1 MRFWRKLRNLA
12 RRGRLERDLEEEIHL
27 HLERKAQEYTV
38 AGLTPGEARCAARR
52 EFGNVT
58 RWREESRQAWVV
70 GWLEALLQDL
80 RYGLRAMRRSRGFT
94 AVAVLSMALGIGA
107 NAAIFSLVHAVLLRN
122 LPVAEPEKLVVLQPQ
137 RGGRPWFVSYPM
149 YRALSERQQAFAGM
163 LATSGQGQ
171 KRVTLD
177 GAARQPDWV
186 RTSLVSGNYFA
197 VLGVEAHV
205 GRTFTAA
212 EEPLAVISYGF
223 WEREYGLDPGVLGRT
238 VRVTIGH
245 APDLAE
251 RVLTIVGVTPREF
264 FGETVGEG
272 PEMWFPILGV
282 MPEAV
287 RAQERNF
294 LQVVARRRDGMSTEQ
309 AQAATHAL
317 YRKLLADDGQRPE
330 EYQMRLESAARGLE
344 GIRGRMER
352 PLWALMAAVAVVLL
366 IACANVATLL
376 VARAAARRQEIS
388 TRLAVG
394 AGRGRLVRQMLAESL
409 LLAALGGGLGLLAA
423 VWMRGAL
430 AALLVARLQ
439 VGLDAPVLVFTLAV
453 TALSALAFGLLPAVA
468 ATANPKAAG
477 RPLRLGQGLVAGQ
490 VALSL
495 VLLAGAGLL
504 LRSLRNLRALDPG
517 FDRSHV
523 LLVEVE
529 THQVLL
535 RGAERLSLYRDVRRR
550 MGEIPGVRSASL
562 SYVGPFGGGSRGTTI
577 TIAGDATPHPAGLE
591 LASPAYF
598 STVGMRLLA
607 GREFGDG
614 DALGAPGIAVINE
627 ALARAVFGNAN
638 PIGRRMRAA
647 DREVEIVGVVRDA
660 RQNSLRRDPRAMVF
674 LPLWQQDTDFGSAE
688 IRAAADPATLAAA
701 ARAALQAASPAIEIG
716 EAKTLHE
723 QVERTLLTERL
734 LARLTTVFGA
744 VALVLACVGLYGVLA
759 YGVERRTR
767 EIGIRM
773 ALGASPAGVR
783 AWVLREGLLLAGV
796 GVLAGI
802 PLTLWAARALESF
815 LYALKPADPVTAGGA
830 ALVLVLVAAVASWLP
845 ARRAARVAPMKAL
858 RHE

>member
-1 MRFWRKLRNLA
+1 
-12 RRGRLERDLEEEIHL
+12 
-27 HLERKAQEYTV
+27 
-38 AGLTPGEARCAARR
+38 
-52 EFGNVT
+52 
-58 RWREESRQAWVV
+58 
-70 GWLEALLQDL
+70 
-80 RYGLRAMRRSRGFT
+80 
-94 AVAVLSMALGIGA
+94 
-107 NAAIFSLVHAVLLRN
+107 
-122 LPVAEPEKLVVLQPQ
+122 
-137 RGGRPWFVSYPM
+137 
-149 YRALSERQQAFAGM
+149 
-163 LATSGQGQ
+163 
-171 KRVTLD
+171 VTLD
-177 GAARQPDWV
+177 GAARQPDFV
-186 RTSLVSGNYFA
+186 RTSLVSDNYLA
-197 VLGVEAHV
+197 VLGVEAHL
-205 GRTFTAA
+205 GRTFAA
-212 EEPLAVISYGF
+212 ADEPVAVISYNF
-223 WEREYGLDPGVLGRT
+223 WERQYGLDPGVLGRT

-245 APDLAE
+245 APDLAD
-251 RVLTIVGVTPREF
+251 RVLTIVGVVPREF

-272 PEMWFPILGV
+272 PEMWFPILAV
-282 MPEAV
+282 MPEAA
-287 RAQERNF
+287 RARERNF
-294 LQVVARRRDGMSTEQ
+294 LQVVARRREGVTTEQ

-317 YRKLLADDGQRPE
+317 YRKLLADEGQKPE
-330 EYQMRLESAARGLE
+330 EYEMRLESAARGLE

-394 AGRGRLVRQMLAESL
+394 AGRARLVRQMLTESM
-409 LLAALGGGLGLLAA
+409 LLAALGGGLGLVTA

-430 AALLVARLQ
+430 AGLLVAGLEVR
-439 VGLDAPVLVFTLAV
+439 LDAAVLGFALFV
-453 TALSALAFGLLPAVA
+453 TALSVLAFGLLPALA

-495 VLLAGAGLL
+495 VLVAGAGLL

-529 THQVLL
+529 THQVLQ
-535 RGAERLSLYRDVRRR
+535 RGAERLSLYRDLRRR

-562 SYVGPFGGGSRGTTI
+562 SYLGPFSGGSRGTTL
-577 TIAGDATPHPAGLE
+577 TIEGDSTPYRTGLE
-591 LASPAYF
+591 LVSPAYF
-598 STVGMRLLA
+598 STVGIRLLA
-607 GREFGDG
+607 GREFGEG
-614 DALGAPGIAVINE
+614 DALNAPRVAVINE
-627 ALARAVFGNAN
+627 ALARGVFGTAN

-647 DREVEIVGVVRDA
+647 DQEVEIVGVVRDA
-660 RQNSLRRDPRAMVF
+660 RQNSLRSDVRAMVF
-674 LPLWQQDTDFGSAE
+674 LPLWQQQDTDFGSVE

-701 ARAALQAASPAIEIG
+701 ARAALRAASPAIEFR
-716 EAKTLHE
+716 ETKTLDE

-734 LARLTTVFGA
+734 LARLTTAFGA
-744 VALVLACVGLYGVLA
+744 VALALACVGLYGVLA

-773 ALGASPAGVR
+773 AVGASPAGVR

-796 GVLAGI
+796 GLLAGI
-802 PLTLWAARALESF
+802 PLTLWAACAVESF
-815 LYALKPADPVTAGGA
+815 LYGLKPADPLTAGGA
-830 ALVLVLVAAVASWLP
+830 ALVLLLVAAIASWLP